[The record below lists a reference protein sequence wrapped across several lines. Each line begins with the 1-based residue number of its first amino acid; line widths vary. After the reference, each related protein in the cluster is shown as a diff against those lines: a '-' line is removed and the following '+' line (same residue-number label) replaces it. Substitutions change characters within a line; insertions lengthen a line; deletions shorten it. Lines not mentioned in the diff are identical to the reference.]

1 MSPPR
6 ATQTLCVMQTAGY
19 IHTPE
24 NPTLR
29 SPGERATGCLQ
40 T

>member
-1 MSPPR
+1 MSAPQ
-6 ATQTLCVMQTAGY
+6 AAQTLRVVQTAGY

-24 NPTLR
+24 DRRYVRPV
-29 SPGERATGCLQ
+29 SVATGCLQ